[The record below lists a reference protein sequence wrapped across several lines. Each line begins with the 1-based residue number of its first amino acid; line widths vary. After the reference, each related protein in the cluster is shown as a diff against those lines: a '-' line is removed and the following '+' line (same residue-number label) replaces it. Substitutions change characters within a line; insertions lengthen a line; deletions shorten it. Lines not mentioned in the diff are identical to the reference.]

1 MLNPGWPKR
10 IVFGHA
16 GGTLRI
22 GRQTGIYEGEL
33 AQGFRP
39 GTETS
44 KNVPRRPLRPR
55 LYERP
60 TDHPA
65 VDSRPAGISRPAG
78 LDDRAASQRGRY
90 GRPATATAGEV
101 SGCGTP
107 PRSRCGA
114 GVAVGSLGPAR
125 SGPAGNSPGTTAPR
139 RRIRLI
145 EIGRA
150 SCRESRRFSGAFGW

>member
-1 MLNPGWPKR
+1 MLDPAWPKR
-10 IVFGHA
+10 IVFGQA
-16 GGTLRI
+16 RGTLRN

-65 VDSRPAGISRPAG
+65 ADPRPAGIRP
-78 LDDRAASQRGRY
+78 RRGWTI
-90 GRPATATAGEV
+90 ALQVKE
-101 SGCGTP
+101 
-107 PRSRCGA
+107 
-114 GVAVGSLGPAR
+114 VGSGASERQLREKFLEA
-125 SGPAGNSPGTTAPR
+125 AR
-139 RRIRLI
+139 RREIDVVLVWRLDRW
-145 EIGRA
+145 GRSVA
-150 SCRESRRFSGAFGW
+150 DLLATLQELQH

>member
-60 TDHPA
+60 TD
-65 VDSRPAGISRPAG
+65 
-78 LDDRAASQRGRY
+78 
-90 GRPATATAGEV
+90 
-101 SGCGTP
+101 
-107 PRSRCGA
+107 RCEA
-114 GVAVGSLGPAR
+114 PLPTSLTCIAIVQ
-125 SGPAGNSPGTTAPR
+125 PR
-139 RRIRLI
+139 RTAYYRRARI
-145 EIGRA
+145 
-150 SCRESRRFSGAFGW
+150 CSGMGLQVT